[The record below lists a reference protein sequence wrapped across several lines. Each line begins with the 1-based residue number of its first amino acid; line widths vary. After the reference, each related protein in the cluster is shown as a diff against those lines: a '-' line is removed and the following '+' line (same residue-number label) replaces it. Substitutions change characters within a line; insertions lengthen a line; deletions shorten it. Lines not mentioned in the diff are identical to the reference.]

1 MLHLDHPTP
10 ADQGFRMP
18 AEWGPHAATW
28 TSWPADDD
36 LWEGHLDAVRAEF
49 TALVAT
55 LAAFEPVWVNVTDAA
70 AEGDAR
76 ARLTAAG
83 ADLANVRF
91 HRVPLDDA
99 WFRDNGP
106 TFVVDG
112 YGAVAATDWRF
123 NAWGGKYAHE
133 RDDRAPEAVAATL
146 GMRRF
151 AFPYVLEGGAIEVN
165 DEGVLLTT
173 RSCLRTP
180 TRNPDLDEVEYE
192 ALLRAGLGV
201 RHVVWLDEGL
211 EGDHTDGHVDTIV
224 RFAGDRTIVC
234 AVAEDPRDTNFE
246 PMQRNLATLRAL
258 RTPDGDPYQVVEL
271 PLPRER
277 LEEGG
282 HRLAPSYANW
292 YVANGV
298 VVVPVYGDPN
308 DGRALETLRPLFP
321 DRKVVGLRARALI
334 TGGGAWHCVTQ
345 QQPAGEVAAEAAV
358 GEAVAPDA

>member
-10 ADQGFRMP
+10 ADLGFRMP
-18 AEWGPHAATW
+18 AEWAPHGATW
-28 TSWPADDD
+28 TSWPSDDD
-36 LWEGHLDAVRAEF
+36 LWEGFLDAVRDEF
-49 TALVAT
+49 SALVAT
-55 LAAFEPVWVNVTDAA
+55 LARFEDVIVNVSDDEAEADARRRLAA
-70 AEGDAR
+70 AD
-76 ARLTAAG
+76 
-83 ADLANVRF
+83 ADLGRVRF

-112 YGAVAATDWRF
+112 YGQVALTDWRF
-123 NAWGGKYAHE
+123 NAWGGKYAHD
-133 RDDRAPEAVAATL
+133 RDDRVPAAVAQRL

-151 AFPYVLEGGAIEVN
+151 AFDYVLEGGAIEVN

-173 RSCLRTP
+173 RSCLLAP
-180 TRNPDLDEVEYE
+180 TRNPQLDEADTE

-234 AVAEDPRDTNFE
+234 AVTDDEGDANHA

-258 RTPDGDPYQVVEL
+258 TSVDGTPYRVIEL
-271 PLPRER
+271 PLPRRRMELDGR
-277 LEEGG
+277 
-282 HRLAPSYANW
+282 RLAASYANW

-298 VVVPVYGDPN
+298 VIVPTYGDER
-308 DGRALETLRPLFP
+308 DAAALDVIRPLFP
-321 DRKVVGLRARALI
+321 DREVVGLSAAALI

-345 QQPAGEVAAEAAV
+345 QQPAGEVAH
-358 GEAVAPDA
+358 G

>member
-1 MLHLDHPTP
+1 MLRLDHPTH
-10 ADQGFRMP
+10 ADLGFRMP

-28 TSWPADDD
+28 TSWPSDDD
-36 LWEGHLDAVRAEF
+36 LWEGFLDAVREEF
-49 TALVAT
+49 TGLVAT
-55 LAAFEPVWVNVTDAA
+55 LARFEDVVVNVGDDE
-70 AEGDAR
+70 AETDAR
-76 ARLTAAG
+76 ARLAAAG
-83 ADLANVRF
+83 ADLARVRF

-112 YGAVAATDWRF
+112 YGQVALTDWRF
-123 NAWGGKYAHE
+123 NAWGGKYEAAQ
-133 RDDRAPEAVAATL
+133 DDRVPAAVAEML

-151 AFPYVLEGGAIEVN
+151 AFDYVLEGGAIEVN

-173 RSCLRTP
+173 RSCLLTP
-180 TRNPDLDEVEYE
+180 TRNPELDEAETE
-192 ALLRAGLGV
+192 ALLRAGLNV

-234 AVAEDPRDTNFE
+234 AVTDDVDDANFE
-246 PMQRNLATLRAL
+246 PMQRNLTALRGLRA
-258 RTPDGDPYQVVEL
+258 PDGTPYHVVEL

-277 LEEGG
+277 MMLGDR
-282 HRLAPSYANW
+282 RLAASYANW

-298 VVVPVYGDPN
+298 VVVPTYGDPN
-308 DGRALETLRPLFP
+308 DQRALDVIRPLFP
-321 DRKVVGLRARALI
+321 EREVVGLPARTLI

-345 QQPAGEVAAEAAV
+345 QQPEGAIARG
-358 GEAVAPDA
+358 

>member
-1 MLHLDHPTP
+1 MLHLEHPTP
-10 ADQGFRMP
+10 ADLGFRMP

-28 TSWPADDD
+28 TSWPSDDD
-36 LWEGHLDAVRAEF
+36 LWEGQLDAVRGEF
-49 TALVAT
+49 TCLVAT
-55 LAAFEPVWVNVTDAA
+55 ISGFEPVVVNVTGEE

-76 ARLTAAG
+76 RHLTAAG
-83 ADLANVRF
+83 ADLDRVRF

-106 TFVVDG
+106 IFVVDG
-112 YGAVAATDWRF
+112 YARVAATDWRF
-123 NAWGGKYAHE
+123 NAWGGKYAFA
-133 RDDRAPEAVAATL
+133 RDDRVPEAVARTL

-165 DEGVLLTT
+165 DEGLLLTT
-173 RSCLRTP
+173 RSCLRTS
-180 TRNPDLDEVEYE
+180 TRNPDLDEGAYE

-234 AVAEDPRDTNFE
+234 AVAEDPRDANFG

-258 RTPDGDPYQVVEL
+258 RTPDGDPYHVVEL

-282 HRLAPSYANW
+282 HRLAASYANW

-298 VVVPVYGDPN
+298 VVVPTYGDPN
-308 DGRALETLRPLFP
+308 DARALDLVRPLFP
-321 DRKVVGLRARALI
+321 DRDVLGLRARALV

-345 QQPAGEVAAEAAV
+345 QQPAGEVAP
-358 GEAVAPDA
+358 EAVAPDA